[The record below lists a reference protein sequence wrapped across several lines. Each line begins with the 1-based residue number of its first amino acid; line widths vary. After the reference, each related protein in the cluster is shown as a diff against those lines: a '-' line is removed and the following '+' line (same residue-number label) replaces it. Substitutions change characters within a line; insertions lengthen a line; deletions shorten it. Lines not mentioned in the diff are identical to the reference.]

1 MPDYPPNSD
10 RSKLGEQETE
20 EPRVQKIVTS
30 EPIIRKKG
38 LGRKFKDTFF
48 GGDGRSAI
56 QYVWFSVLIPAAK
69 DALAEAGA
77 QGIEKLIFGE
87 SRKQRGAPPSG
98 PLGHVSYH
106 RYSRPGGE
114 PPRREISQRAR
125 SQHDFDQIILASRSE
140 ADDVVDRLFDLVSRY
155 GEATVADLYE
165 LVGIRSTHT
174 DHKWGWTDVRG
185 TGTVRVRDGYLI
197 SLTDPEP
204 LSN

>member
-1 MPDYPPNSD
+1 MNDFPPNSD
-10 RSKLGEQETE
+10 KSKLGEVEE
-20 EPRVQKIVTS
+20 EPKKVKRVTTS
-30 EPIIRKKG
+30 EPIRRKKG
-38 LGRKFKDTFF
+38 LGSRFKDTFF
-48 GGDGRSAI
+48 GGDGRTAI

-87 SRKQRGAPPSG
+87 SRRQRGGPPSG

-106 RYSRPGGE
+106 RYSRGSSE

-125 SQHDFDQIILASRSE
+125 SQHEFDQIILASRSE
-140 ADDVVDRLFDLVSRY
+140 ADDVVDRMFDLISRY

-165 LVGIRSTHT
+165 LVGIRSSHT

-185 TGTVRVRDGYLI
+185 TGTVKVRDGYLI
-197 SLTDPEP
+197 SLPSPEP